1 MRQRST
7 SSWPTASLRT
17 YLVAVILLAT
27 VPIALLMSVQIFT
40 DVRAQR
46 VRLEDELQRTAGTLA
61 QSVQRELAA
70 SVDGL
75 TALTYAETLQRG
87 DVPRFARWLGSRPL
101 MRLSWQRVYLRRPDG
116 QVLFDTAAPRP
127 TTVAAST
134 ERAAHERALQERA
147 GVAWQAFLRTVP
159 ADGPAVSPLLVDPQG
174 LRPATVVEVP
184 VYVEGTAPYR
194 LGAWVDASV
203 WQQIIER
210 AGVPAGGVSVVADGD
225 ARVLARTL
233 EPEHTVG
240 QRLPASALQAMDG
253 RPTGSGR
260 LDMLGGGP
268 LYAAWHEVPNAG
280 WRVGVGMPA
289 QPVEQAQKRA
299 MLAAVA
305 TAGGCLLLGLTL
317 ALTVARRVTDPLR
330 ELALHRAPQ
339 GLEDIPVREI
349 SLLRDALLAAEAQD
363 GEARSRL
370 QGKADEFEALF
381 HSSPIGLAF
390 AQDRQCRVVMHNAA
404 MTSLFGPPSPS
415 FSGDPGPPTQAE
427 HDALAMQVLWRGE
440 PLERGRQPLQRAA
453 ARGEVVPAM
462 ELEVRMPGHPARF
475 VIAQAVPLLDDGGRP
490 RGAIGAVV
498 DITDRKQAERERAA
512 LADRE
517 KAARVEAEAAS
528 RAKDE
533 FLAMLGHELRNPLSA
548 IASAVEVLNRVEA
561 GSETAQD
568 ARHIIGRQTRHLA
581 RLMED
586 LLDVARVISGKVAL
600 TRQALELGALV
611 QRLLHTL
618 DLVGA
623 SSKHRLTVD
632 LRPVWVQADV
642 TRIEQVVNNLVTNA
656 LKYTPAGKGIHLQ
669 VTQEDGEAVLRVRD
683 EGVGI
688 PAALLPHV
696 FDLFVQG
703 ERTLD
708 RRAGGLGI
716 GLTLVR
722 RLVELHGGRV
732 SVSSSSS
739 RGSEFTV
746 RLASTAPPA
755 LLAQPAQLP
764 PSRRRRVLLVEDNE
778 DALTALQSV
787 LELEGHAVSCAT
799 DGQAGLDKLLAERPE
814 VAVVDIGLPGLTGYE
829 LALKARA
836 AGHAGRMI
844 ALSGYGQGSAVK
856 QALQAGFDAH
866 LVKPVDV
873 AELRRRMAED

>member
-1 MRQRST
+1 MRSRPSSSP

-40 DVRAQR
+40 DVRQQR
-46 VRLEDELQRTAGTLA
+46 VRLEAELERTAGALA
-61 QSVQRELAA
+61 QSVQRELGA
-70 SVDGL
+70 SVDSL
-75 TALTYAETLQRG
+75 TALTYAETLQRAE
-87 DVPRFARWLGSRPL
+87 VARFARWLGSRPL
-101 MRLSWQRVYLRRPDG
+101 MRSSWSRVYLRRPDG
-116 QVLFDTAAPRP
+116 QVVFDTAAPRTRTP
-127 TTVAAST
+127 QT
-134 ERAAHERALQERA
+134 AHTQAEA
-147 GVAWQAFLRTVP
+147 AWQAFVQGTP
-159 ADGPAVSPLLVDPQG
+159 ADAVSVSPLLTDPLTLQ
-174 LRPATVVEVP
+174 PASVVEVP
-184 VYVEGTAPYR
+184 VFVDGQVLYR

-210 AGVPAGGVSVVADGD
+210 AGTPAGGITMVFDRD
-225 ARVLARTL
+225 TRVIARTL
-233 EPEHTVG
+233 DPQNTVG
-240 QRLPASALQAMDG
+240 NLLPAAARRAVQGRAEGSA
-253 RPTGSGR
+253 RV
-260 LDMLGGGP
+260 DMFGGGQ

-289 QPVEQAQKRA
+289 QPVEQMQKQA
-299 MLAAVA
+299 MLAALA
-305 TAGGCLLLGLTL
+305 TAAGCLLLGLTL

-330 ELALHRAPQ
+330 ELAMHRTPQ
-339 GLEDIPVREI
+339 GLGDIPVREI

-363 GEARSRL
+363 AEARSRL

-404 MTSLFGPPSPS
+404 MTELFGPPSQALD
-415 FSGDPGPPTQAE
+415 GELGPPTPTE
-427 HDALAMQVLWRGE
+427 HDALMVRVLWRGE
-440 PLERGRQPLQRAA
+440 PLERAQQPLQRAA
-453 ARGEVVPAM
+453 AHGEVVAAM
-462 ELEVRMPGHPARF
+462 ELEVLVPGHPPRF
-475 VIAQAVPLLDDGGRP
+475 VIAQAVPLLDDSGAP

-498 DITDRKQAERERAA
+498 DISDRKQAERERAA

-561 GSETAQD
+561 QDDAVSRETGRD

-600 TRQALELGALV
+600 TRQPVELAALV
-611 QRLLHTL
+611 GRLLHTL
-618 DLVGA
+618 ELVGA
-623 SSKHRLTVD
+623 SSQHRLTTE
-632 LRPVWVQADV
+632 LQSVWVHADV
-642 TRIEQVVNNLVTNA
+642 TRLDQIVNNLVTNA
-656 LKYTPAGKGIHLQ
+656 LKYTPAGRGVHVQLNA
-669 VTQEDGEAVLRVRD
+669 VDGYAVLRVRD

-688 PAALLPHV
+688 QAALLPHI

-732 SVSSSSS
+732 EAHSDAS
-739 RGSEFTV
+739 GSEFTV
-746 RLASTAPPA
+746 WLEAIAAPPLQA
-755 LLAQPAQLP
+755 HPAHIP
-764 PSRRRRVLLVEDNE
+764 PSRRRRVLLVEDNV

-787 LELEGHAVSCAT
+787 LELEGHTVSCAT
-799 DGQAGLDKLLAERPE
+799 DGVAGLERLLAERPE

-873 AELRRRMAED
+873 AELRQRLDDDG

>member
-1 MRQRST
+1 MRSRST
-7 SSWPTASLRT
+7 PSWPTASLRT

-40 DVRAQR
+40 DVRQQR
-46 VRLEDELQRTAGTLA
+46 LRLEGELERTAGALA
-61 QSVQRELAA
+61 QSVQRELGA
-70 SVDGL
+70 SIDSL
-75 TALTYAETLQRG
+75 TALSYAETLQRG
-87 DVPRFARWLGSRPL
+87 DVQRFARWLGSRPL
-101 MRLSWQRVYLRRPDG
+101 MRASWQRVYLRRADG
-116 QVLFDTAAPRP
+116 QLVFDTAPPRQRAAPDAPQRAA
-127 TTVAAST
+127 VAAWHAFMQ
-134 ERAAHERALQERA
+134 AA
-147 GVAWQAFLRTVP
+147 P
-159 ADGPAVSPLLVDPQG
+159 ADAPTVSPSLVDPQS
-174 LRPATVVEVP
+174 LRPANVIEVP
-184 VYVEGTAPYR
+184 VYLEGGESPYR
-194 LGAWVDASV
+194 LGAWVDAAV

-210 AGVPAGGVSVVADGD
+210 AGVPAGGISVVFDRES
-225 ARVLARTL
+225 RVLARTL
-233 EPEHTVG
+233 DPERTVG
-240 QRLPASALQAMDG
+240 QLLPPAAQRALVGVREGTA
-253 RPTGSGR
+253 RVE
-260 LDMLGGGP
+260 MLGGGQ
-268 LYAAWHEVPNAG
+268 LYAAWHEVENAG
-280 WRVGVGMPA
+280 WRVGVGVPA
-289 QPVEQAQKRA
+289 QPVEQAQQRA

-305 TAGGCLLLGLTL
+305 TAGACLLLGLTL
-317 ALTVARRVTDPLR
+317 ALTVARRVTEPLR
-330 ELALHRAPQ
+330 ELALHRTPQ
-339 GLEDIPVREI
+339 GLGHIPVREI

-363 GEARSRL
+363 AEARSRL

-404 MTSLFGPPSPS
+404 MTELFGPPSQS
-415 FSGDPGPPTQAE
+415 AAGSLGPPTHAE
-427 HDALAMQVLWRGE
+427 QDVLDLLSQVQVLWRGE
-440 PLERGRQPLQRAA
+440 PLERAQQPLQRAA
-453 ARGEVVPAM
+453 AHGELMPAV
-462 ELEVRMPGHPARF
+462 ELEVRVPGHPTRF
-475 VIAQAVPLLDDGGRP
+475 VIAQAVPLLDDSGEP

-498 DITDRKQAERERAA
+498 DISDRKQAERERAA

-548 IASAVEVLNRVEA
+548 IASAVEVLNRVDAE
-561 GSETAQD
+561 SETGRD

-600 TRQALELGALV
+600 TRQPVELGALV
-611 QRLLHTL
+611 ERLLHTL
-618 DLVGA
+618 ELVGA
-623 SSKHRLTVD
+623 SAQHTLTTD
-632 LRPVWVQADV
+632 LQPVWVQADV
-642 TRIEQVVNNLVTNA
+642 TRIEQIVNNLVTNA
-656 LKYTPAGKGIHLQ
+656 LKYTPQGKGIRVQ
-669 VTQEDGEAVLRVRD
+669 VGAEDGRAVLRVRD
-683 EGVGI
+683 EGMGI
-688 PAALLPHV
+688 PPALLPRV

-732 SVSSSSS
+732 AVDSSPQ
-739 RGSEFTV
+739 GSEFTV
-746 RLASTAPPA
+746 WLDAIAAPPVP
-755 LLAQPAQLP
+755 AQPPRIPL
-764 PSRRRRVLLVEDNE
+764 SRRRRVLLVEDNE
-778 DALTALQSV
+778 DALAALQAV
-787 LELEGHAVSCAT
+787 LELEGHAVSCAV
-799 DGQAGLDKLLAERPE
+799 DGVSGLEKLLAERPE

-873 AELRRRMAED
+873 VELRRRLDDDG